1 MAQILCAIK
10 GGEASYRTQDAAI
23 ALAKERGDELLFLYV
38 VNTEFLDKTAHIY
51 RRDVVTAEVRKMGEF
66 LLDMARERARKQ
78 GVTAKV
84 ILRYG
89 NLRAELKAIACD
101 PNITAVVVGKPDSE
115 ESTFTLVEL
124 KALAAEIEAETGAKV
139 YLL

>member
-1 MAQILCAIK
+1 MAKILCAIR
-10 GGEASYRTQDAAI
+10 GGEASYCTQDAAI

-38 VNTEFLDKTAHIY
+38 VNTEFLDKTARVY
-51 RRDVVTAEVRKMGEF
+51 CRDVVTAEVKKMGEF
-66 LLDMARERARKQ
+66 LLDMAQERARKQ
-78 GVTAKV
+78 GVMSSL

-89 NLRAELKAIACD
+89 DLRDELKAVAHDQEIA
-101 PNITAVVVGKPDSE
+101 AVALGKPVGEDSVFSLE
-115 ESTFTLVEL
+115 EL